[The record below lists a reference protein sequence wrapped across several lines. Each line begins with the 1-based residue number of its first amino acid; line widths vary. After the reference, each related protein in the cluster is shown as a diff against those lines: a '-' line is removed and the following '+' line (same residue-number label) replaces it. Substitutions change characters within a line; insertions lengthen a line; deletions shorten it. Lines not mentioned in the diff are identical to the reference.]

1 MFSRVSINFVY
12 TTVSFFLICICI
24 SLLACAGEI
33 DQNDELG
40 LRDES
45 NIRTEVVLLDK
56 SLSMNNEQKEGKID
70 SIRNGVLDA
79 RISNAMGDA
88 QNKESLVENSSSKTS
103 DPDHGY
109 VKAIFYDPEGLFTVQ
124 VAGYNDAIK
133 AKDLLRRLVNDGYPA
148 YITKRDG
155 MGEVRVRIGYFS
167 SFKDASNFGNLLR
180 KDRDLEFWVD
190 RRENE

>member
-1 MFSRVSINFVY
+1 MY
-12 TTVSFFLICICI
+12 TTDSFFLIVFCS

-40 LRDES
+40 LS
-45 NIRTEVVLLDK
+45 NDSNARTEVVLLDR
-56 SLSMNNEQKEGKID
+56 SLFVDNEQKEGKID
-70 SIRNGVLDA
+70 SIRNGVSEA
-79 RISNAMGDA
+79 RISNIMGDA
-88 QNKESLVENSSSKTS
+88 ENKESLVQNSSSKTS
-103 DPDHGY
+103 NLDRGYGKAIVYDPD
-109 VKAIFYDPEGLFTVQ
+109 GLFTVQ

>member
-1 MFSRVSINFVY
+1 
-12 TTVSFFLICICI
+12 
-24 SLLACAGEI
+24 LACAGEI